1 MSSHARTKAILVSD
15 FRRTQILDAARLT
28 FGRHGLSRTTVAQIA
43 RAARVAK
50 GTVYLYFRSKDEILH
65 QLLDEDLTRLHDETV
80 PAVAG
85 PGSIEDRL
93 RLFLLGMLG
102 FFDRNRDFI
111 EQCHFGMTPE
121 VRTKARHK
129 VGQIFAAQ
137 RAAWQAALTMDR
149 DAPPRRAPD
158 PRAAALGIV
167 SLAHG
172 LALPRLRGW
181 APGPVA
187 AGAASAT
194 ALLWKGLESA

>member
-1 MSSHARTKAILVSD
+1 MSSQARTKAHVVSD

-28 FGRHGLSRTTVAQIA
+28 FGRHGLSRTTIAQIA

-80 PAVAG
+80 PAITG
-85 PGSIEDRL
+85 PGPIDQRL
-93 RLFLLGMLG
+93 RDFLHGMLG

-121 VRTKARHK
+121 VRTKARQK
-129 VGQIFAAQ
+129 VAQIFAAQ
-137 RAAWQAALTMDR
+137 RAAWRTALAPAAAPARPGLDR
-149 DAPPRRAPD
+149 D
-158 PRAAALGIV
+158 AAALGIV

-172 LALPRLRGW
+172 LALQRMRGW
-181 APGPVA
+181 ATGPVDE
-187 AGAASAT
+187 GAARAA
-194 ALLWKGLESA
+194 ALLWKGLESR